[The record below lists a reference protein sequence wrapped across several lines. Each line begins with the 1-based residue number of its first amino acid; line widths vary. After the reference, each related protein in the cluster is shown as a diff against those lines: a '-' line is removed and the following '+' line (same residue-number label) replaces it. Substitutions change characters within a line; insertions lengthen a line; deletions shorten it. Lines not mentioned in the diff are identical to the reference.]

1 MIQERRCRIRKN
13 WEPLVGKI
21 RYWERKTIRAE
32 EETKAR
38 KALAL
43 IPLFSPVFSVLLL
56 EIKSQ
61 HSDKKKNCL
70 ELQIQKGAHRHWL
83 LQCLKK
89 LWLHRSPLQLQPSP
103 PQYTP
108 KHTLSSPLLKKWSQS
123 MWLQLPFPHQKLQL
137 SQAGHPSFRPPLPL
151 SLHSYH
157 HLCSFP
163 CIHLLSPDFLFS
175 SLHSNCLQYL
185 SLLLTG
191 SGACV
196 SGHHRDPKRP
206 DRVEK

>member
-1 MIQERRCRIRKN
+1 MIPERRCRMRKN

-43 IPLFSPVFSVLLL
+43 IPLFSPVFSVLFL

-61 HSDKKKNCL
+61 HSDKKNCL
-70 ELQIQKGAHRHWL
+70 DLQIWKGAHGHRL
-83 LQCLKK
+83 LQYLKK
-89 LWLHRSPLQLQPSP
+89 LWLHRSPLQSQPSP
-103 PQYTP
+103 APAIHSQT
-108 KHTLSSPLLKKWSQS
+108 HTVLPLLKKWSQS

-137 SQAGHPSFRPPLPL
+137 SQARHPSSHPPPPI
-151 SLHSYH
+151 SLYSYH

-163 CIHLLSPDFLFS
+163 RIHLLSPDFLFS
-175 SLHSNCLQYL
+175 SLHPNSLQYL

-196 SGHHRDPKRP
+196 SGHRHDPKRP